1 MDNKAL
7 KENKL
12 KILSVNCQGLNDFHK
27 RKDVFRNLK
36 IKNHNIYFLQDTH
49 FSEKDEM
56 LIQSQWGT
64 IVCPK
69 LFLLHI

>member
-36 IKNHNIYFLQDTH
+36 IKT
-49 FSEKDEM
+49 
-56 LIQSQWGT
+56 T
-64 IVCPK
+64 IFISCK
-69 LFLLHI
+69 IHILVKKMKC